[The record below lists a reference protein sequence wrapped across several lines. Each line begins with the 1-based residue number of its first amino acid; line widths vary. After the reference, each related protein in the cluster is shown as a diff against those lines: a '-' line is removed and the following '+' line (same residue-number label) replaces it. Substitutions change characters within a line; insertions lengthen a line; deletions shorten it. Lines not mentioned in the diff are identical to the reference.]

1 MAQKCESGTR
11 SAGAEDDVTSIH
23 FFLDGAHTK
32 ESMDLCIEWFN
43 KSSSPG
49 HPSASSSVTSVNRV
63 LLFNCTGYRNPIE
76 LLTPLLQGPAFD
88 AVLFSPNKLM
98 RDKKA
103 SSDQS
108 NFTVDPESEERKA
121 IHLKNTWLTLTA
133 ADSSHPLLPQ
143 TDHNLEP
150 RVHSFSCLTEAI
162 QWIAQTST
170 DHVQTH
176 VLVTGSLHLVGGV
189 LAIVDPDG
197 RSFHCKT

>member
-11 SAGAEDDVTSIH
+11 STGAGDDVTSIH

-43 KSSSPG
+43 KSSSSG

-76 LLTPLLQGPAFD
+76 LLTPLLQGPTFR
-88 AVLFSPNKLM
+88 AVLFSPNKFM

-108 NFTVDPESEERKA
+108 NFTVDPESEEKKA

-133 ADSSHPLLPQ
+133 DSSQHP
-143 TDHNLEP
+143 DHKEP
-150 RVHSFSCLTEAI
+150 NVHSFSCLAEAI
-162 QWIAQTST
+162 HWIVQDSAA
-170 DHVQTH
+170 HFQTH